1 VAGLLLPLLLLAAM
15 WFLLILPQQRKMKA
29 QKSMQSSLKAGDDI
43 LMTSG
48 IYGTVTELE
57 DGDTMLVEISQ
68 DVEVRI
74 ARGAVLKIVASAPAA
89 APDPDPDLPEGP
101 VSEA

>member
-1 VAGLLLPLLLLAAM
+1 MANLLLPLLLLAAM

-29 QKSMQSSLKAGDDI
+29 QKAMQSSLGVGDDI

-48 IYGTVTELE
+48 LYGTVTEFE

-74 ARGAVLKIVASAPAA
+74 ARGAVLKVVAKGAPAPPA
-89 APDPDPDLPEGP
+89 AVDELPEGP
-101 VSEA
+101 VSDA